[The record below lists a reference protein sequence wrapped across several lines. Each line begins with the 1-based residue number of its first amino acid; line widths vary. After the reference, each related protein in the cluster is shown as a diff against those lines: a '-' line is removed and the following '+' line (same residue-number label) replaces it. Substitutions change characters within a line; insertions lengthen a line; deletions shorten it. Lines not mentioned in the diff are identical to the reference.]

1 MELSYYSAEI
11 RAICFGREEAA
22 AKLGYAAAKE
32 LAQILADIDAFENF
46 QEFNAMFGHR
56 IAEDGVEKKRFLL
69 KEGYSIL
76 FISGLPQNLGQN
88 AEPTNWAQVYR
99 LMILAIEPIDV

>member
-22 AKLGYAAAKE
+22 AKMGYAAAKE

-46 QEFNAMFGHR
+46 QEFNAMFAHR
-56 IAEDGVEKKRFLL
+56 IADDGVEKKRFLL

-99 LMILAIEPIDV
+99 LMILSIEPFDV